1 MCVYTCIIYICT
13 QYNNCWM
20 LQLSLHISSV
30 ECVWKETET
39 ERERGNDLGSCRLW
53 DVFTS
58 TRPRPFPAAPARFA
72 SSVCRIGTRGQQKS
86 LKASSRFSSL
96 FLRLFY
102 LSVSFSLSKYPLY
115 SIHTLTNIYIYRK
128 ILMHYSARIQS
139 IQYVHIWIQILYIQ
153 KQQGHENRRK
163 VSIENSRDGQ
173 TGQIV
178 ETISDVHAP
187 FLLTLR

>member
-58 TRPRPFPAAPARFA
+58 TRPRPFPAAPDRFA

-115 SIHTLTNIYIYRK
+115 SIYTLTNIYIYIERYWCTTVRVYRASSTYTYGYK
-128 ILMHYSARIQS
+128 SCIYKSNKGMKTGGRSRSRIQ
-139 IQYVHIWIQILYIQ
+139 
-153 KQQGHENRRK
+153 
-163 VSIENSRDGQ
+163 
-173 TGQIV
+173 
-178 ETISDVHAP
+178 ETDKRAK
-187 FLLTLR
+187 

>member
-1 MCVYTCIIYICT
+1 
-13 QYNNCWM
+13 
-20 LQLSLHISSV
+20 
-30 ECVWKETET
+30 
-39 ERERGNDLGSCRLW
+39 
-53 DVFTS
+53 
-58 TRPRPFPAAPARFA
+58 
-72 SSVCRIGTRGQQKS
+72 
-86 LKASSRFSSL
+86 
-96 FLRLFY
+96 
-102 LSVSFSLSKYPLY
+102 
-115 SIHTLTNIYIYRK
+115 
-128 ILMHYSARIQS
+128 MHYSARIQS